1 MEFGI
6 NENQRSIDI
15 TWNGPEEKLCRK
27 LVVSSTSQENNVK
40 IYLHYPKMPPNH
52 VLCLIGRLRRMWF
65 TTVGRSSTGAMK
77 AHECLNQVNI
87 PNGLLT
93 EDTKLIEILEILGL
107 DDVAPDLDLMAIK
120 KWQTGNRLNTIWSFC
135 FAPDDIEHFLKNVQI
150 SNDQLCYGRNGDET
164 L

>member
-6 NENQRSIDI
+6 RETHRTINI
-15 TWNGPEEKLCRK
+15 TWNGPGETLCRK

-40 IYLHYPKMPPNH
+40 IHLHYPKMPANH

-65 TTVGRSSTGAMK
+65 NTVGRSSTGAMK
-77 AHECLNQVNI
+77 AHNALKQINLQD
-87 PNGLLT
+87 GLLT
-93 EDTKLIEILEILGL
+93 DDAKLIEILEILEL

-120 KWQTGNRLNTIWSFC
+120 QWETGNRKNSIWSFC

-150 SNDQLCYGRNGDET
+150 SNDQMCYGRNGDET